1 MNLHLRDVPARH
13 VRRDFVSVS
22 KSGAHFSVDEAI
34 LISHTLI
41 TPSDD
46 AEEINFGESEALK
59 ETRPFTRNLWASCM
73 QNAFLPLL
81 VSQAVTWRSSPPV

>member
-1 MNLHLRDVPARH
+1 MNSHLRDVPARH
-13 VRRDFVSVS
+13 VRRDFVSAS
-22 KSGAHFSVDEAI
+22 RSGTHFSVDEAI

-46 AEEINFGESEALK
+46 ADEINLGESEPLK
-59 ETRPFTRNLWASCM
+59 ETRPLTRYLCASWM